1 MVSVATKAGTDA
13 DITKL
18 NPQQLAELGKAIE
31 SEVQVLNQS
40 YTQLVQA
47 VRKFKESS
55 GVIAYLDQ
63 RKQNKEVMVPM
74 TSSLYV
80 PGVLAD
86 DNVMVECGA
95 GYYMEKNLKE
105 ANEYCDRK
113 ADAMNKN
120 VAKVGEYMQIKK
132 EHMNRV
138 QVEYTKRMQELARI

>member
-31 SEVQVLNQS
+31 SEVNVLNSS

-47 VRKFKESS
+47 VRKFNESR

-63 RKQNKEVMVPM
+63 RKANKEVMVPM

-80 PGVLAD
+80 PGVLSD
-86 DNVMVECGA
+86 NNVMVECGA
-95 GYYMEKNLKE
+95 GYYMEKNMKD
-105 ANEYCDRK
+105 AGEYCERK
-113 ADAMNKN
+113 AAAMNAN
-120 VAKVGEYMQIKK
+120 VQKVGEYMQIKK
-132 EHMNRV
+132 EHMTRV
-138 QVEYTKRMQELARI
+138 QGEYNKRM